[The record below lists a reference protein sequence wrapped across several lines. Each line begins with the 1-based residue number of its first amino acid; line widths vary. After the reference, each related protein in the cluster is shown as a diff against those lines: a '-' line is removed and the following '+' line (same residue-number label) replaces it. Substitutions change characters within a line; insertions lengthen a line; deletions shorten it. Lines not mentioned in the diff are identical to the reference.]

1 MAHRTLSAQLRSS
14 MGPLSLLTSSI
25 GLKAIMAIT
34 GIILT
39 GFLVVHAAGNLTMFS
54 GREAFNAVPALYESF
69 GPLLWVA
76 RLVLL
81 GAVGLHIMS
90 AAKLSTENI
99 GARHQ
104 RYAVKH
110 TAVTNYAARTMVV
123 SGPIVLLFII
133 YHLLHLTLR
142 MSPGAFSYEE
152 GDLYS
157 YMVQGF
163 QVPWVA
169 WFYAFA
175 NVLLGMHLFHGLWSM
190 FQTLGIN
197 HPSYN
202 FHLRALAITLTL
214 FISGANVLMPLAVLS
229 GAVVL

>member
-1 MAHRTLSAQLRSS
+1 MAQRTLSAQLRPA

-25 GLKAIMAIT
+25 GLKAIMAVT
-34 GIILT
+34 GLILT
-39 GFLVVHAAGNLTMFS
+39 GFLVAHAAGNLTMFQ
-54 GREAFNAVPALYESF
+54 GREAYNAVPAFYESL
-69 GPLLWVA
+69 GPVLWIF

-81 GAVGLHIMS
+81 AAVGLHILS
-90 AAKLSTENI
+90 AVKLSAENA
-99 GARHQ
+99 GARH
-104 RYAVKH
+104 RGYAVKH
-110 TAVTNYAARTMVV
+110 TAATNYAARTMVV

-133 YHLLHLTLR
+133 YHLLHLTFR
-142 MSPGAFSYEE
+142 VSPGAFAYEE

-157 YMVQGF
+157 YMVRGF

-190 FQTLGIN
+190 FQTLGLN

-202 FHLRALAITLTL
+202 VHLRALAIAITL
-214 FISGANVLMPLAVLS
+214 FICGANVVMPLTVLS